1 MLRVE
6 NQLYK
11 FTTTKN
17 RVKSRMYIY
26 ISTTVY

>member
-1 MLRVE
+1 MLRIE

-17 RVKSRMYIY
+17 RVKSRMLIH